1 MKFLFF
7 IFFLNIFSLFSQERG
22 VITTAFPF
30 LLLSSDAVAS
40 GKGDIG
46 SASQPDVFSQ
56 RWNSSKYV
64 FSEQKSG
71 IGAGYTPYVS
81 HLVKDIFIGNIAYYR
96 KTTRGAW
103 AGSLAYFSVGDVTM
117 AQDFQGSAYVLGI
130 FRPVEF
136 TFDIS
141 YNLKLSERFSS
152 GVAARYL
159 RSDLRLPTDERSR
172 GAGFAFDISGYYQ
185 SKEHLLGRYFG
196 KTVFGFQLS
205 NLGTKIK
212 YSDLGKDFFLP
223 TNLKVGGGYFL
234 GIDAQNEISILLE
247 LNKLLVPTMS
257 ENQENVD
264 FMQGIFKSFSDAS
277 GGFSEELQEISWSI
291 GFEYVYDKIFF
302 LRTGYFNQHKNK
314 GDRKYATL
322 GTGFKFNRWQFDFS
336 YLIPTSKTINPLRK
350 SLRVSLQHH
359 F

>member
-1 MKFLFF
+1 MRFVCLLFLLNT
-7 IFFLNIFSLFSQERG
+7 FLLFSQEERP
-22 VITTAFPF
+22 ITTAFPF
-30 LLLSSDAVAS
+30 LLLSSDAVSA

-46 SASQPDVFSQ
+46 SVSQPDVFSQ
-56 RWNSSKYV
+56 RWNSAKYV

-81 HLVKDIFIGNIAYYR
+81 HLAKDIFLGNLAYYR
-96 KTTRGAW
+96 KTNRGAW

-136 TFDIS
+136 IFDVS
-141 YNLKLSERFSS
+141 YNLKLSERFSL
-152 GVAARYL
+152 GVVARYL

-172 GAGFAFDISGYYQ
+172 GTGLSFDISGYYQ
-185 SKEHLLGRYFG
+185 SKEHLLGAYFG
-196 KTVFGFQLS
+196 RAVFGFQIS
-205 NLGTKIK
+205 NLGAKIK
-212 YSDLGKDFFLP
+212 YNDLGKDFFLP

-234 GIDAQNEISILLE
+234 GIDNDNEISLLLE
-247 LNKLLVPTMS
+247 LNKLLVPTAS

-264 FMQGIFKSFSDAS
+264 FMQGIFKSFSDAPN
-277 GGFSEELQEISWSI
+277 GFSEEIQEISWST
-291 GFEYVYDKIFF
+291 GFEYVYDKSFF
-302 LRTGYFNQHKNK
+302 LRMGYFNQHKNK
-314 GDRKYATL
+314 GDRKCITL
-322 GTGFKFNRWQFDFS
+322 GTGFKLNHWQFDFS

-350 SLRVSLQHH
+350 SLRISLQYY